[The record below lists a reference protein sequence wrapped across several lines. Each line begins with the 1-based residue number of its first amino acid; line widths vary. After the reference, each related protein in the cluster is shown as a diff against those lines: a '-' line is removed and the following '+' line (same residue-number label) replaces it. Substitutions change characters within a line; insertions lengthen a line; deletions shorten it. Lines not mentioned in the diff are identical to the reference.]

1 MHSEGHAGLTLIIF
15 SFLLMPFGYSQTA
28 LILIALATGLSSIPD
43 IDLKWENV
51 KHRGRFHSI
60 GAALIIGIGF
70 GSIFYYG
77 EGLTFGLLGFLAGFG
92 GVISHLIGD
101 LFTYVKFP
109 IFWPISD
116 KERSLGWFRSTEKNE
131 FFLKLGGA
139 SLVLYVLVT
148 KGLLQEIL
156 SDFI

>member
-15 SFLLMPFGYSQTA
+15 SFLLMPFGYSENA
-28 LILIALATGLSSIPD
+28 LILIATATGFSSILD
-43 IDLKWENV
+43 IDLKWRNV
-51 KHRGRFHSI
+51 KHRGRFHSV
-60 GAALIIGIGF
+60 GAALIIGVAF

-77 EGLTFGLLGFLAGFG
+77 NGLTLGLIGFFG
-92 GVISHLIGD
+92 GLGGGISHLVGD
-101 LFTYVKFP
+101 LFTHRKFP
-109 IFWPISD
+109 ILWPVSD
-116 KERSLGWFRSTEKNE
+116 KERSLGWFRSKENNE
-131 FFLKLGGA
+131 FFLGLGCV